1 MGSKHVHPGCS
12 YLHRRRMAEH
22 LEANG
27 EEAMISSG
35 ESVFNV
41 LVDGK
46 IFPGRDISNPIYT
59 IQSWEE
65 IALESEKFCWL
76 ARKTIFPQCFKLWN

>member
-1 MGSKHVHPGCS
+1 MTTLGKCLQKMKRMGSKHVHPGCS

-59 IQSWEE
+59 IQS
-65 IALESEKFCWL
+65 
-76 ARKTIFPQCFKLWN
+76 

>member
-1 MGSKHVHPGCS
+1 
-12 YLHRRRMAEH
+12 MAEH

-59 IQSWEE
+59 IQS
-65 IALESEKFCWL
+65 
-76 ARKTIFPQCFKLWN
+76 